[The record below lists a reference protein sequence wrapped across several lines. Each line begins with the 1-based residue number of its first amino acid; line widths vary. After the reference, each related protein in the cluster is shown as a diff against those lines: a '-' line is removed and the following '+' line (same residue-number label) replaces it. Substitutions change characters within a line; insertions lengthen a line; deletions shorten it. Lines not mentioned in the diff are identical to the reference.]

1 MGPPAIDNKQ
11 RKVEVVEEISKQT
24 YPQSSFVIWL
34 TGLPSSGKTTIA
46 GLLKS
51 KLNQNG
57 LYAEQLDGDVV
68 RKELS
73 PDLGFTKHDRDTHA
87 RRVVYL
93 CKLLC
98 RNGVPTIVS
107 LISPY
112 RDFRSFA
119 RNEIGSFVEVY
130 VKCSLGTCIQR
141 DVKGLYKKAL
151 NGEINDLTGLQDP
164 YEEPLNPEIVV
175 NTELETL
182 HNIADKIILK
192 LNELGYI
199 RHPKYT
205 DSDANIGKYN
215 K

>member
-11 RKVEVVEEISKQT
+11 GRVVEEISKQG
-24 YPQSSFVIWL
+24 YSPHSFVIWL

-46 GLLKS
+46 SMLRQT
-51 KLNQNG
+51 LNQSG
-57 LYAEQLDGDVV
+57 LNVEQLDGDTV

-73 PDLGFTKHDRDTHA
+73 PDLGFTKRDRDIHA

-93 CKLLC
+93 CKLLH
-98 RNGVPTIVS
+98 RNGIPSIVS

-119 RNEIGSFVEVY
+119 RNEIGNFIEIY
-130 VKCSLGTCIQR
+130 VKCSLNTCIER

-151 NGEINDLTGLQDP
+151 DGEINDLTGLQDP

-175 NTELETL
+175 NTESETL
-182 HNIADKIILK
+182 DNIIDKIIRKLEQMGHLK
-192 LNELGYI
+192 HQTYS
-199 RHPKYT
+199 H
-205 DSDANIGKYN
+205 SVV
-215 K
+215 

>member
-11 RKVEVVEEISKQT
+11 GRVVEEISKQG
-24 YPQSSFVIWL
+24 YSPHSFVIWL

-46 GLLKS
+46 SMLRQT
-51 KLNQNG
+51 LNQSG
-57 LYAEQLDGDVV
+57 LNVEQLDGDTV

-73 PDLGFTKHDRDTHA
+73 PDLGFTKRDRDIHA

-93 CKLLC
+93 CKLLR
-98 RNGVPTIVS
+98 RNGIPSIVS

-119 RNEIGSFVEVY
+119 RNEIGNFIEIY
-130 VKCSLGTCIQR
+130 VKCSLNTCIER

-151 NGEINDLTGLQDP
+151 DGEINDLTGLQDP

-175 NTELETL
+175 NTESETL
-182 HNIADKIILK
+182 DNIIDKIIRKLEQMGYLK
-192 LNELGYI
+192 HQTYS
-199 RHPKYT
+199 H
-205 DSDANIGKYN
+205 SVV
-215 K
+215 

>member
-11 RKVEVVEEISKQT
+11 GKVVEEISKQG
-24 YPQSSFVIWL
+24 YSPRSFVIWL

-46 GLLKS
+46 SVLRQT
-51 KLNQNG
+51 LNQSG
-57 LYAEQLDGDVV
+57 LNVEQLDGDTV

-73 PDLGFTKHDRDTHA
+73 PDLGFTKRDRDMHA

-98 RNGVPTIVS
+98 RNGIPSIVS

-119 RNEIGSFVEVY
+119 RNEIGNFIEIY
-130 VKCSLGTCIQR
+130 VKCSLNTCIER

-182 HNIADKIILK
+182 DTIIDKIILK
-192 LNELGYI
+192 LEQMGYLK
-199 RHPKYT
+199 HQTY
-205 DSDANIGKYN
+205 SHSFM
-215 K
+215 

>member
-11 RKVEVVEEISKQT
+11 GRVVEEISKQG
-24 YPQSSFVIWL
+24 YSPHSFVIWL

-46 GLLKS
+46 SMLRQT
-51 KLNQNG
+51 LNQSG
-57 LYAEQLDGDVV
+57 LNVEQLDGDTV

-73 PDLGFTKHDRDTHA
+73 PDLGFTKRDRDIHA

-93 CKLLC
+93 CKLLR
-98 RNGVPTIVS
+98 RNGIPSIVS

-119 RNEIGSFVEVY
+119 RNEIGNFIEIY
-130 VKCSLGTCIQR
+130 VKCSLNTCIER

-151 NGEINDLTGLQDP
+151 DGEINDLTGLQDP

-175 NTELETL
+175 NTESETL
-182 HNIADKIILK
+182 DNIIDKIIRKLEQMGHLK
-192 LNELGYI
+192 HQTYS
-199 RHPKYT
+199 H
-205 DSDANIGKYN
+205 SVV
-215 K
+215 